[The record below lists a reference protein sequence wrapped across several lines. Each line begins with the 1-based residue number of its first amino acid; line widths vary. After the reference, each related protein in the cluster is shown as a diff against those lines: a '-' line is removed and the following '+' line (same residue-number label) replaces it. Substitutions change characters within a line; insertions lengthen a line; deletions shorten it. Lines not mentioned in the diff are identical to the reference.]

1 MATFNVNRFV
11 TDLNYRYKMP
21 ALTVKIEPIPK
32 RRNRCQ
38 TLLSNIE
45 RVSKCLGVQ
54 GVNPEFILKWLSLEL
69 GISQKISTETRKNRT
84 IKSYILLSSVQPD
97 LLQPKLDSF
106 ISNWV
111 LCKTCQNPET
121 SLWKSDKKTIS
132 QRCFACGKVN
142 SKNLTDKFSKFI
154 VIKLPEIEPEPPKKY
169 QNEQNEEKLSPTNS
183 INAVGWNDGDDFE
196 LETDDFSA
204 IDRTMKLYQAGAET
218 ISLTSLKNF
227 PEKSRINAF
236 LKYLTELR
244 ERLGEKRFMSSNRE
258 IELLVTSFQLK
269 SAAIKPIFQSFLKWK
284 KKFSFDKIKSLITS
298 HKKFFE
304 SICILDTVNCE
315 REIFGQFQLMIDF
328 NRKSLLKLSVNIFH
342 CLYDN
347 DVISEDVILE
357 WNSGKLR
364 FLKEDVDKRMKDH
377 CTKLI
382 NWLET
387 AESESES
394 EEDDEEVQII
404 NQEVSDFVRK
414 YYDYESEV
422 SEVESDV
429 DISQI

>member
-1 MATFNVNRFV
+1 MATFNVNRLV

-38 TLLSNIE
+38 TLLLNIE

-69 GISQKISTETRKNRT
+69 GISQKISTEARKNRT
-84 IKSYILLSSVQPD
+84 IKSFILLSSVQPE

-106 ISNWV
+106 IYNWV

-121 SLWKSDKKTIS
+121 SLWKSDKKTIL
-132 QRCFACGKVN
+132 QRCFACGQVN
-142 SKNLTDKFSKFI
+142 TKNLTDKFSKFI
-154 VIKLPEIEPEPPKKY
+154 VMKLPEKEPEPPKKY
-169 QNEQNEEKLSPTNS
+169 QKEQKEEKLSSTNS
-183 INAVGWNDGDDFE
+183 INAVGWNDGDEFE

-227 PEKSRINAF
+227 PEKSRIYAF
-236 LKYLTELR
+236 LKYLTESR
-244 ERLGEKRFMSSNRE
+244 ERLGEKKFLCSGRE
-258 IELLVTSFQLK
+258 IELLVTSFHLK
-269 SAAIKPIFQSFLKWK
+269 SAAIRPIFQNFLKWK
-284 KKFSFDKIKSLITS
+284 KKKFSFEKIKSLIIS
-298 HKKFFE
+298 HKQFFE

-328 NRKSLLKLSVNIFH
+328 NRKSLLKVSVNIFH

-364 FLKEDVDKRMKDH
+364 FLKEDVDNRMKDG
-377 CTKLI
+377 CAKLI

-394 EEDDEEVQII
+394 EEEVQII
-404 NQEVSDFVRK
+404 NREVSDFVKK
-414 YYDYESEV
+414 YYEYESEV
-422 SEVESDV
+422 SEVESDI